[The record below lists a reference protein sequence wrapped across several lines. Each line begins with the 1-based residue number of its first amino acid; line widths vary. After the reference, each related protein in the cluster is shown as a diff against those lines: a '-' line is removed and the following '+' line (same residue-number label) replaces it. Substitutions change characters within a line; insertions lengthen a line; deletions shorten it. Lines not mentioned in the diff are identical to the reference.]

1 MGKRSEAQLTIDAWD
16 TFLGMKF
23 NAKNGIGW
31 SFPGNTTDFE
41 IEDAVME
48 YIKFV
53 RSCVDKVAAMEFSPN
68 FELSPTLSD
77 TKLTYLS
84 EMINHP
90 VKSFH
95 WHDNEET
102 TKFDKEF

>member
-1 MGKRSEAQLTIDAWD
+1 
-16 TFLGMKF
+16 
-23 NAKNGIGW
+23 
-31 SFPGNTTDFE
+31 
-41 IEDAVME
+41 ME
-48 YIKFV
+48 YALKKFV
-53 RSCVDKVAAMEFSPN
+53 GSCVDKVAAMELSPN

-77 TKLTYLS
+77 TELTYLS

-102 TKFDKEF
+102 TKFYKEFESALAIAEAMQRVSRHSVLLDGGEIFVDK

>member
-1 MGKRSEAQLTIDAWD
+1 
-16 TFLGMKF
+16 
-23 NAKNGIGW
+23 
-31 SFPGNTTDFE
+31 
-41 IEDAVME
+41 ME
-48 YIKFV
+48 YVLKKIV
-53 RSCVDKVAAMEFSPN
+53 GSCVDKVAAMEFNPN